1 MLYHMG
7 IERQFPIAQTTR
19 LIAGLAYY
27 FAYNLNQDY
36 YIPGLVTYQLSN
48 QGSLG
53 NFFNLNL
60 GIKQQLGKVCILPA
74 LVIPLYKS
82 WKRDI
87 AFLENPN
94 NTISS
99 WGNGI
104 GFSLGVSFSL

>member
-1 MLYHMG
+1 
-7 IERQFPIAQTTR
+7 
-19 LIAGLAYY
+19 
-27 FAYNLNQDY
+27 
-36 YIPGLVTYQLSN
+36 
-48 QGSLG
+48 LG